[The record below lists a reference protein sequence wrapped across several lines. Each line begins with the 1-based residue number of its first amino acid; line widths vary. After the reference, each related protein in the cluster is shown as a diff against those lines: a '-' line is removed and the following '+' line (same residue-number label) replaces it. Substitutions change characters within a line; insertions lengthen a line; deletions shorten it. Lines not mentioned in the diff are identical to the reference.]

1 MNFFDINMPSFQ
13 ELFNKDPIIVP
24 LDYIDDEEYRLYR
37 NYWGEDVKLTYL
49 MWLIWKG
56 HYYIIK
62 ELFDKYDNKQ
72 KLKEIINMRIKNK
85 YPVLFIILEYY
96 KDYGYNE
103 TQSIEEYENDLQ
115 YKIVKL
121 LIDNGANVNDVDLC
135 EGHTIIHSMAIHSK
149 LVYER
154 VLRSVIAAG
163 ADVNA
168 RCKFDYT
175 PLYNFADRGDMYC
188 PDIKLSIILIEAG
201 ANICMCN
208 KVIYPFEIYGG
219 IVEWNN
225 YKNKIFEKERNKLEA
240 KIKKIEEEN
249 AKLKLEL
256 SLVPGGEVYEE
267 AKNHFYG
274 LVEEK
279 K

>member
-135 EGHTIIHSMAIHSK
+135 EGETILHHMVNNYK
-149 LVYER
+149 LVSKKVVR
-154 VLRSVIAAG
+154 LIINAG
-163 ADVNA
+163 ANVNA
-168 RCKFDYT
+168 INKNNIT
-175 PLYNFADRGDMYC
+175 PLFYSTMFVNYTNINF
-188 PDIKLSIILIEAG
+188 SILLIEAG
-201 ANICMCN
+201 ADTTYICN
-208 KVIYPFEIYGG
+208 EDIYKGFI
-219 IVEWNN
+219 EWNN
-225 YKNKIFEKERNKLEA
+225 YKNKKFEKERNKFEA

-249 AKLKLEL
+249 AELKLKL
-256 SLVPGGEVYEE
+256 SLVPGGELYEE
-267 AKNHFYG
+267 AKNHFYE
-274 LVEEK
+274 LVEDK
-279 K
+279 